1 MSDDYIKTFK
11 VRDDVKGGLY
21 LHVSLVPLTYL
32 VAPQIEHLG

>member
-1 MSDDYIKTFK
+1 MSDDYNMKFK
-11 VRDDVKGGLY
+11 VRDDVKVVLY